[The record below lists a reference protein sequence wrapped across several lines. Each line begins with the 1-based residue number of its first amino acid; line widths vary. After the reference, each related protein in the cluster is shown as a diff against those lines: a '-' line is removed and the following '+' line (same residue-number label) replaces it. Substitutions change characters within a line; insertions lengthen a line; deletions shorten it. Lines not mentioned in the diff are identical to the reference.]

1 MRISEFCK
9 TFQISHQAVYA
20 KIKKYADELEGHI
33 SKDKGNVLDL
43 DPFAVEL
50 LKPNRATYKAL
61 EERNLYLEN
70 IYKETVSE
78 NEQLREERDKLASKA
93 ADSDAVIEFMSKQVK
108 EYADEKTKLKN
119 ENAKYQSKL
128 YEANRLNRQYETKC
142 SEENEKNELEI
153 SRLTAEVEKLNERI
167 KCSNEKNNE
176 QWKKLQENRVEIS
189 NLNMDVAKRDDE
201 IVKLNKEIADLK
213 AKLQK
218 YEDKQ
223 SAKQDASKQNSTKK
237 SLFGRKK

>member
-9 TFQISHQAVYA
+9 KFNITHQAVHDKMKNHA
-20 KIKKYADELEGHI
+20 AELEGHI
-33 SKDKGNVLDL
+33 TKDERNVLDL

-50 LKPNRATYKAL
+50 LKPKRATYKTL

-70 IYKETVSE
+70 IYKETFSE
-78 NEQLREERDKLASKA
+78 NEQLREERDKLASKE

-108 EYADEKTKLKN
+108 EYADENAKLKN
-119 ENAKYQSKL
+119 ENAEYQSKL
-128 YEANRLNRQYETKC
+128 YESNRLNRQYKIKC
-142 SEENEKNELEI
+142 SDEKEKHESEI
-153 SRLTAEVEKLNERI
+153 AQLTAEVEKLNERI
-167 KCSNEKNNE
+167 KFSNDKNNE

-201 IVKLNKEIADLK
+201 IVKLNKEIADLR

-237 SLFGRKK
+237 SFFGRKK

>member
-9 TFQISHQAVYA
+9 KFNITHQAVHDKMKNHA
-20 KIKKYADELEGHI
+20 AELEGHI
-33 SKDKGNVLDL
+33 TKDERNVLDL
-43 DPFAVEL
+43 DSFAVEF
-50 LKPNRATYKAL
+50 LKPKCATYKAL

-70 IYKETVSE
+70 IHKETVSE
-78 NEQLREERDKLASKA
+78 NEQLREERDKLASKE

-108 EYADEKTKLKN
+108 KYADENANLKN
-119 ENAKYQSKL
+119 QKAEYQSKL
-128 YEANRLNRQYETKC
+128 YEAYRLNRQYEMKC
-142 SEENEKNELEI
+142 SEENEAHESEI
-153 SRLTAEVEKLNERI
+153 ARLTAEVEKLNERI

-201 IVKLNKEIADLK
+201 IVKLRSEIADLK

-218 YEDKQ
+218 FEDKQ
-223 SAKQDASKQNSTKK
+223 SGKQDASKQKSTKK

>member
-9 TFQISHQAVYA
+9 KFNVTHQAVHDKMKNHA
-20 KIKKYADELEGHI
+20 AELEGHI
-33 SKDKGNVLDL
+33 TKDERNVLDL

-50 LKPNRATYKAL
+50 LKPKRATYKTL
-61 EERNLYLEN
+61 EERNSYLEN

-78 NEQLREERDKLASKA
+78 NEQLREECDKLASKT
-93 ADSDAVIEFMSKQVK
+93 ADSDAIIEFMSKQVK
-108 EYADEKTKLKN
+108 KYADENANLKN
-119 ENAKYQSKL
+119 QNAEYQSKL
-128 YEANRLNRQYETKC
+128 YEANRLNRQYEMKC
-142 SEENEKNELEI
+142 NDENEKHESEI
-153 SRLTAEVEKLNERI
+153 ARLTAEVEKLQERI
-167 KCSNEKNNE
+167 KCSNATNNE
-176 QWKKLQENRVEIS
+176 QWKKLQENRVELS

-201 IVKLNKEIADLK
+201 IVKLRSEIADLK

-223 SAKQDASKQNSTKK
+223 SAKQDTSKQNGTKK

>member
-9 TFQISHQAVYA
+9 TFQISHQAVHNKMKNHA
-20 KIKKYADELEGHI
+20 AELEGHI
-33 SKDKGNVLDL
+33 TKDDRNVLEL
-43 DPFAVEL
+43 DPFAVEF
-50 LKPNRATYKAL
+50 LKPKRATYKVL
-61 EERNLYLEN
+61 EERNSYLEN

-78 NEQLREERDKLASKA
+78 NEQLREERDKLASKTA
-93 ADSDAVIEFMSKQVK
+93 GSDAVIEFMGKQVK
-108 EYADEKTKLKN
+108 EYADENAKLKN
-119 ENAKYQSKL
+119 ENADYQSKL

-142 SEENEKNELEI
+142 SEENKKNELEI

-201 IVKLNKEIADLK
+201 LVMLRKEIEDLK

-218 YEDKQ
+218 FEDKQ

>member
-1 MRISEFCK
+1 MK
-9 TFQISHQAVYA
+9 NHAA
-20 KIKKYADELEGHI
+20 ELEGHI
-33 SKDKGNVLDL
+33 TKDERNVTDL
-43 DPFAVEL
+43 DPYAVEL
-50 LKPNRATYKAL
+50 LKPKRATYKTL

-78 NEQLREERDKLASKA
+78 NEQLREERDKLASKTV
-93 ADSDAVIEFMSKQVK
+93 DSDAVIEFMSKQVK
-108 EYADEKTKLKN
+108 EYAN
-119 ENAKYQSKL
+119 ENANLKNQNAEYQSKL
-128 YEANRLNRQYETKC
+128 YEANRLNRQYEMKC
-142 SEENEKNELEI
+142 SEENEAHESEI
-153 SRLTAEVEKLNERI
+153 ARLTAEVEKLMERI

-176 QWKKLQENRVEIS
+176 QWKKLQGNRVDIS

-201 IVKLNKEIADLK
+201 IVMLRKEIEDLK

>member
-1 MRISEFCK
+1 MK
-9 TFQISHQAVYA
+9 NHAA
-20 KIKKYADELEGHI
+20 ELEGHI
-33 SKDKGNVLDL
+33 TKDERNVLDL
-43 DPFAVEL
+43 DPFAAEL
-50 LKPNRATYKAL
+50 LKPKRATYKTL
-61 EERNLYLEN
+61 EERNSYLEN

-108 EYADEKTKLKN
+108 EYAN
-119 ENAKYQSKL
+119 ENANLKNQNAEYQSKL
-128 YEANRLNRQYETKC
+128 YEANRLNRQYKTKC
-142 SEENEKNELEI
+142 SEETEAHESEI
-153 SRLTAEVEKLNERI
+153 ARLTAEVEKLNERI

-201 IVKLNKEIADLK
+201 IVKLRSEIADLR

-218 YEDKQ
+218 FEDKQ
-223 SAKQDASKQNSTKK
+223 SGKQDASKQNSTKK

>member
-9 TFQISHQAVYA
+9 KFNITHQAVHDKMKNHA
-20 KIKKYADELEGHI
+20 AELEGHI
-33 SKDKGNVLDL
+33 TKDERNVFDL

-50 LKPNRATYKAL
+50 LKPKRATYKTL
-61 EERNLYLEN
+61 EERNSYLEN

-78 NEQLREERDKLASKA
+78 NEQLREECDKLASKT
-93 ADSDAVIEFMSKQVK
+93 ADSDAIIEFMSKQVK
-108 EYADEKTKLKN
+108 KYADENANLKN
-119 ENAKYQSKL
+119 QNAEYQSKL
-128 YEANRLNRQYETKC
+128 YEANRLNRQYEMKC
-142 SEENEKNELEI
+142 NDENEKHESEI
-153 SRLTAEVEKLNERI
+153 ARLTAEVEKLQERI
-167 KCSNEKNNE
+167 KCSNATNNE
-176 QWKKLQENRVEIS
+176 QWKKLQENRVELS

-201 IVKLNKEIADLK
+201 IVKLRSEIADLK

-223 SAKQDASKQNSTKK
+223 SAKQDTSKQNGTKK

>member
-9 TFQISHQAVYA
+9 KFNITHQAVHD
-20 KIKKYADELEGHI
+20 KMKNHADELEGHI
-33 SKDKGNVLDL
+33 TKDDRNVLDL
-43 DPFAVEL
+43 DSFAVEL
-50 LKPNRATYKAL
+50 LKPKRATYKAL
-61 EERNLYLEN
+61 EERNSYLEN

-78 NEQLREERDKLASKA
+78 NEQLREERDKLASKT
-93 ADSDAVIEFMSKQVK
+93 ADFDAVIEFMSKQVK
-108 EYADEKTKLKN
+108 EYADENVKLKN
-119 ENAKYQSKL
+119 ENAEYQSKL
-128 YEANRLNRQYETKC
+128 YESNRLNRQYEIKC
-142 SEENEKNELEI
+142 SDEKEKHESEI
-153 SRLTAEVEKLNERI
+153 AQLTAEVEKLNERI

-189 NLNMDVAKRDDE
+189 NLNMDVARRDDE
-201 IVKLNKEIADLK
+201 IVKLRSEIADLK

-218 YEDKQ
+218 FEDKQ

>member
-9 TFQISHQAVYA
+9 KFNVTHQAVHDKMKNHA
-20 KIKKYADELEGHI
+20 AELEGHI
-33 SKDKGNVLDL
+33 TKDERNVLDL
-43 DPFAVEL
+43 DSFAVEF
-50 LKPNRATYKAL
+50 LKPKRATYKAL
-61 EERNLYLEN
+61 EERNSYLEN

-78 NEQLREERDKLASKA
+78 NEQLREERDKLASKE

-108 EYADEKTKLKN
+108 EYADENAKLKN
-119 ENAKYQSKL
+119 ENSEYQSKL
-128 YEANRLNRQYETKC
+128 YEANRLKSQYETKC
-142 SEENEKNELEI
+142 SEENEAHESEI
-153 SRLTAEVEKLNERI
+153 ALLTAEVEKLKGQI
-167 KCSNEKNNE
+167 KCSNDKNNE

-201 IVKLNKEIADLK
+201 IVKLNKEIADLR

>member
-9 TFQISHQAVYA
+9 KFNVTHQAVHDKMKNHA
-20 KIKKYADELEGHI
+20 AELEGHI
-33 SKDKGNVLDL
+33 TKDERNVLDL

-50 LKPNRATYKAL
+50 LKPRRATYKAL
-61 EERNLYLEN
+61 EERNSYLEN
-70 IYKETVSE
+70 IYKETASE

-108 EYADEKTKLKN
+108 GYADENAKLKN
-119 ENAKYQSKL
+119 ENAEYQSKM
-128 YEANRLNRQYETKC
+128 YEANRLNRQYEMKC
-142 SEENEKNELEI
+142 SDENEKHESEI
-153 SRLTAEVEKLNERI
+153 AKKDAEIEKLNEGI
-167 KCSNEKNNE
+167 KRSNDKNNDL
-176 QWKKLQENRVEIS
+176 WKDIEEKKWEIS
-189 NLNMDVAKRDDE
+189 GLNMDVAKRDDE

-218 YEDKQ
+218 FEDKQ

>member
-1 MRISEFCK
+1 MK
-9 TFQISHQAVYA
+9 NHAA
-20 KIKKYADELEGHI
+20 ELEGHI
-33 SKDKGNVLDL
+33 TKDERNVLDL
-43 DPFAVEL
+43 DSFAVEF
-50 LKPNRATYKAL
+50 LKPKRATYKAL

-70 IYKETVSE
+70 TYKETVSE
-78 NEQLREERDKLASKA
+78 NEQLREERDKLASKTA
-93 ADSDAVIEFMSKQVK
+93 GSDAVIDFMGKQVK
-108 EYADEKTKLKN
+108 EYADENAKLKN
-119 ENAKYQSKL
+119 ENADYQSKL

-201 IVKLNKEIADLK
+201 IVKLNKEIEDLR

-218 YEDKQ
+218 FEDKQ
-223 SAKQDASKQNSTKK
+223 SGKQDASKQNSTKK

>member
-9 TFQISHQAVYA
+9 KFNITHQAVHNKMKNHA
-20 KIKKYADELEGHI
+20 AELEGHI
-33 SKDKGNVLDL
+33 TKDERNVLDL

-50 LKPNRATYKAL
+50 LKPKRATYKTL
-61 EERNLYLEN
+61 EERNSYLEN

-78 NEQLREERDKLASKA
+78 NEQLREECDKLASKT
-93 ADSDAVIEFMSKQVK
+93 ADSDAIIEFMSKQVK
-108 EYADEKTKLKN
+108 KYADENANLKN
-119 ENAKYQSKL
+119 QNAEYQSKL
-128 YEANRLNRQYETKC
+128 YEANRLNRQYEMKC
-142 SEENEKNELEI
+142 NDENEKHESEI
-153 SRLTAEVEKLNERI
+153 ARLTAEVEKLQERI
-167 KCSNEKNNE
+167 KCSNATNNE
-176 QWKKLQENRVEIS
+176 QWKKLQENRVELS

-201 IVKLNKEIADLK
+201 IVKLRSEIADLK

-223 SAKQDASKQNSTKK
+223 SAKQDTSKQNGTKK

>member
-9 TFQISHQAVYA
+9 TFQISHQAVHDKMKNHA
-20 KIKKYADELEGHI
+20 AELEGHI
-33 SKDKGNVLDL
+33 TKDERNVLDL
-43 DPFAVEL
+43 DSFAVEL

-70 IYKETVSE
+70 SYKETASE
-78 NEQLREERDKLASKA
+78 NEQIREERDKLASKE
-93 ADSDAVIEFMSKQVK
+93 ADSDAIIEFMSKQVK
-108 EYADEKTKLKN
+108 EYADENANLKN
-119 ENAKYQSKL
+119 QNAEYQSKL

-142 SEENEKNELEI
+142 SEENEAHESEI
-153 SRLTAEVEKLNERI
+153 ARLTAEIEKLSERI
-167 KCSNEKNNE
+167 KCSNENNNE

-201 IVKLNKEIADLK
+201 IVKLNKEIANLK

-223 SAKQDASKQNSTKK
+223 SGKQDASKQNSTKK

>member
-9 TFQISHQAVYA
+9 TFQISHQAVHDKMKNHA
-20 KIKKYADELEGHI
+20 AELEGHI
-33 SKDKGNVLDL
+33 TKDERNVLDL
-43 DPFAVEL
+43 DSFAVEL
-50 LKPNRATYKAL
+50 LKPKRATYKAL
-61 EERNLYLEN
+61 EERNSYLEN

-78 NEQLREERDKLASKA
+78 NEQLREERDKLASKT

-128 YEANRLNRQYETKC
+128 YEANRLKRQYETKC
-142 SEENEKNELEI
+142 SEENEKNKSEI

-201 IVKLNKEIADLK
+201 IVMLRKEIENLK

-223 SAKQDASKQNSTKK
+223 SGKQDASKQNSTKK

>member
-9 TFQISHQAVYA
+9 TFQISHQAVHDKMKNHSA
-20 KIKKYADELEGHI
+20 ELEGHI
-33 SKDKGNVLDL
+33 TKDERNVLDL
-43 DPFAVEL
+43 DPFAAEF
-50 LKPNRATYKAL
+50 LKPKRETYKAL
-61 EERNLYLEN
+61 EKRNLYLEN

-78 NEQLREERDKLASKA
+78 NEQLRKERDKLASKTV
-93 ADSDAVIEFMSKQVK
+93 DSDAVIKFMSKQVK
-108 EYADEKTKLKN
+108 EYAN
-119 ENAKYQSKL
+119 ENANLKNQNAEYQSKL
-128 YEANRLNRQYETKC
+128 YEANRLKRQYETKC
-142 SEENEKNELEI
+142 GEENEAHESEI
-153 SRLTAEVEKLNERI
+153 ARLTAEVEKLNERI

-176 QWKKLQENRVEIS
+176 YWKKLQENRVEIS

-218 YEDKQ
+218 YVDKQ
-223 SAKQDASKQNSTKK
+223 SAKQDALKQNSTKK

>member
-1 MRISEFCK
+1 M
-9 TFQISHQAVYA
+9 
-20 KIKKYADELEGHI
+20 KKYAAELEGHI
-33 SKDKGNVLDL
+33 TKDEGNVTDL
-43 DPFAVEL
+43 DPFAVNL
-50 LKPNRATYKAL
+50 LKPKRETYKAL
-61 EERNLYLEN
+61 DERNSYLKN

-78 NEQLREERDKLASKA
+78 NEQLREERDKLASKT

-108 EYADEKTKLKN
+108 EYADENSNLKN

-128 YEANRLNRQYETKC
+128 YEANRLNRQYEMKC
-142 SEENEKNELEI
+142 NDENEKHESEI
-153 SRLTAEVEKLNERI
+153 ARLTAEIEKLNERI
-167 KCSNEKNNE
+167 KRSNENNNE

-201 IVKLNKEIADLK
+201 IVMLRKEIEDLK

-237 SLFGRKK
+237 SIFGRKK

>member
-9 TFQISHQAVYA
+9 KFNITHQAVHDKMKNHA
-20 KIKKYADELEGHI
+20 AELAGHI
-33 SKDKGNVLDL
+33 TKDERNVLDL
-43 DPFAVEL
+43 DSFAVEF
-50 LKPNRATYKAL
+50 LKPNRATYKSL
-61 EERNLYLEN
+61 KERNLYLEN

-78 NEQLREERDKLASKA
+78 NEQLREECDKLASKE

-108 EYADEKTKLKN
+108 EYADENANLKN
-119 ENAKYQSKL
+119 QNAEYQSKL
-128 YEANRLNRQYETKC
+128 YEANRLKRQYETKC
-142 SEENEKNELEI
+142 SEENEAHESKI
-153 SRLTAEVEKLNERI
+153 ARLTAEVEKLNERI
-167 KCSNEKNNE
+167 KCFNDKNNE

-201 IVKLNKEIADLK
+201 LVMLRKEIEDLK

-218 YEDKQ
+218 FEDKQ

>member
-9 TFQISHQAVYA
+9 KFNVTHHAVHDKMKNHA
-20 KIKKYADELEGHI
+20 AELEGHI
-33 SKDKGNVLDL
+33 TKDERNVTDI
-43 DPFAVEL
+43 DSFAVEL
-50 LKPNRATYKAL
+50 LKPKRETYKAL
-61 EERNLYLEN
+61 EERNSYLEN

-78 NEQLREERDKLASKA
+78 NEQLREERDKLASKT
-93 ADSDAVIEFMSKQVK
+93 ADSDAIIEFMSKQVK
-108 EYADEKTKLKN
+108 EYADENANLKN
-119 ENAKYQSKL
+119 QNAEYQSKL

-142 SEENEKNELEI
+142 SEENEAHESEI
-153 SRLTAEVEKLNERI
+153 ARLTAEVEKLNERI
-167 KCSNEKNNE
+167 KCSNDKNNE

-201 IVKLNKEIADLK
+201 IVMLRKEIEDLK